1 MNSVPLNIEGRSSL
15 SGPNPNGQGTDAV
28 GSNHVLVIEDHPLV
42 AEATGKLLVGCGHL
56 IVPVVSSTAAD
67 ALERLDDQRSTWFR
81 IFLDLDVPGAYG
93 LSLAGEVEGRG
104 LADRCCVVSAF
115 DNPEYVSETFRRG
128 FLGYIT
134 KAIPIADFTAAVMK
148 VLGGERSFPFAR
160 HARRV
165 VGLRLTRRQTQL
177 LERIRAGLS
186 SKEIATEMHIAEGTV
201 NNHVAAI
208 LQSLEASSRAHAV
221 ARAIE
226 LGFLESR
233 PQQMVAADGAAIVH
247 DKRS

>member
-1 MNSVPLNIEGRSSL
+1 M
-15 SGPNPNGQGTDAV
+15 
-28 GSNHVLVIEDHPLV
+28 
-42 AEATGKLLVGCGHL
+42 
-56 IVPVVSSTAAD
+56 
-67 ALERLDDQRSTWFR
+67 
-81 IFLDLDVPGAYG
+81 
-93 LSLAGEVEGRG
+93 
-104 LADRCCVVSAF
+104 
-115 DNPEYVSETFRRG
+115 SETFRRG

-148 VLGGERSFPFAR
+148 ILSGERSFPFAR
-160 HARRV
+160 HARRA

-233 PQQMVAADGAAIVH
+233 PQQLVAAERAAIVPGR
-247 DKRS
+247 RS